1 MDINL
6 SRRLCMSRCW
16 MRASA
21 VESAGQYPKFRLIL
35 GVVVVTIWH
44 EATFANAIGCAAL
57 QLPQRSGYQRADCH
71 VGRRCCKS

>member
-21 VESAGQYPKFRLIL
+21 MESAGQYPKFRLSL
-35 GVVVVTIWH
+35 GIVVVTI
-44 EATFANAIGCAAL
+44 
-57 QLPQRSGYQRADCH
+57 
-71 VGRRCCKS
+71 